1 MLWILLLLFCVSLA
15 IYFGV
20 QRDKAPLAFPCL
32 LCAILP
38 TVYIVMLLSEG
49 MATYPR
55 LVGQLHKVKA
65 LQQRVDDI
73 RAAIYPEQPGRL
85 IGGSLTNLQQSSK
98 LSDYLSR
105 LAEAEAEY
113 SASLAK
119 ARSYKRSIAWVM
131 LRHGLFISSK
141 VFQLPDLDT
150 VRKSNFDSS
159 GED

>member
-1 MLWILLLLFCVSLA
+1 MLWILLVLFCVSLA
-15 IYFGV
+15 IYFSM
-20 QRDKAPLAFPCL
+20 QKDKAILACPCL
-32 LCAILP
+32 ICAILP
-38 TVYIVMLLSEG
+38 AVYTVMLLSEG
-49 MATYPR
+49 IATYPQ
-55 LVGQLHKVKA
+55 LVGQLHRVRA

-73 RAAIYPEQPGRL
+73 RAAIYPEQPGKL
-85 IGGSLTNLQQSSK
+85 VGGSLTNLQQSSK

-119 ARSYKRSIAWVM
+119 ARSYKRSVAWVV

-150 VRKSNFDSS
+150 VKKSNFDSS
-159 GED
+159 GG